1 MSSDSDHC
9 RVSDGW
15 TILRSGVHPSGGFE
29 ITTMPTHVTSLNGPV
44 RLALGSS
51 GQARLLLPLANGEVA
66 TSVVGAPA
74 LQVEVS
80 TYSANGK
87 PQRFLDLTCLTAELE
102 TVFHEVADHI
112 LLRVAEGAGCVDA
125 ARSTI
130 EEFRA
135 LLLRPR
141 SSEVPG
147 SQVAGLVGEL
157 LFLRRLTERSAHAW
171 KSWRGPAGDRHDF
184 ARGSTA
190 VEVKVTTRKGKSEV
204 SINGIEQ
211 LAEPAGGELYLLHYE
226 IETVASGILS
236 VSALGRSVLAEAS
249 EPERVRELL
258 AAIGCTD
265 VDADAWNE
273 KSFRLENET
282 LYRVERGFPRLI
294 QSSLAGAAV
303 PEGISNVCYV
313 TDLAAASAF
322 RIDPSLVEEIEGKLL
337 P

>member
-1 MSSDSDHC
+1 
-9 RVSDGW
+9 
-15 TILRSGVHPSGGFE
+15 
-29 ITTMPTHVTSLNGPV
+29 MPTEVTSPNGPV
-44 RLALGSS
+44 RLGLGSS

-74 LQVEVS
+74 LQVAVS
-80 TYSANGK
+80 TYSENGK
-87 PQRFLDLTCLTAELE
+87 PGRFLDLTCLTAELE
-102 TVFHEVADHI
+102 TVFHEVAGHI
-112 LLRVAEGAGCVDA
+112 LLRIEAGSGCVDA

-135 LLLRPR
+135 LLLRPH
-141 SSEVPG
+141 SSQVPV

-157 LFLRRLTERSAHAW
+157 LFLKRLTDRSAAAW

-211 LAEPAGGELYLLHYE
+211 LSEPAGGELYLFHYE
-226 IETVASGILS
+226 IEAVASGMLS
-236 VSALGRSVLAEAS
+236 VSALGRAVLAGAS

-258 AAIGCTD
+258 AALGCID

-282 LYRVERGFPRLI
+282 LYRVETGFPRLI
-294 QSSLAGAAV
+294 PGSLAGAAV

-313 TDLAAASAF
+313 TDLSAASAF
-322 RIDPSLVEEIEGKLL
+322 RIDPLLVEEIERKLL